1 MTHTRKLGPTLQSH
15 VDLMRDLSGDLMVC
29 KSRNKTNDTVR
40 YPQRDRYEVRIAE
53 WWQIREP
60 IETSIKLFYKASFQH
75 GVKHS
80 AVNASLKGFAHSQPP
95 AATPKCFSCFF
106 KPILTDHLHGTSL
119 LRQITDTCEYLQ
131 VLCLGSGKLPIN

>member
-1 MTHTRKLGPTLQSH
+1 MNQTRRLGPTLQSH

-29 KSRNKTNDTVR
+29 ESRNKANDTVR

-80 AVNASLKGFAHSQPP
+80 AVNTSLKGFA
-95 AATPKCFSCFF
+95 
-106 KPILTDHLHGTSL
+106 
-119 LRQITDTCEYLQ
+119 DTCGYLQ
-131 VLCLGSGKLPIN
+131 VLCLESGKLSIKSETSSFFNYFEK